1 MKNKKGIT
9 LIALIITIIVM
20 LILVGVTVTV
30 AINGGLFQ
38 KTKEAASK
46 TQIEQEKE
54 ILTVAAIAA
63 YNEKTGKIEKDKLDA
78 QLNDGWTISGEGPF
92 TCTSPKQNRY
102 TVSTDGEIK
111 YCLGTE
117 LEQYILG
124 DELKGRDFEEIYNFE
139 TKKFGNENVKYMY
152 SLSDNENAG
161 LAFMYIKYDNAIYRF
176 KISFDIDTNASTT
189 MASEGVKEIYKPNGN
204 EGKLLSEVT
213 KNNDY
218 KDWTIIY
225 DNGDTV
231 EAVYNYAMGE
241 VGLGAEYEKT
251 DFANDEE
258 AKKEADLDNDGTV
271 TELEK
276 AIYSYNHSIDT
287 INNYC
292 KNLTGL
298 PTNTNVRS
306 VGARKDTPKEYYTF
320 ENVKIDEE
328 SSNKINI
335 EVRKPDMEYEA
346 DAARL
351 MFYDIAKT
359 TTKGST
365 EESEY
370 LFASRITYKLDMKV
384 DGILTK
390 TCGCIQPFYYKG
402 ELWRSG
408 ESGLVIVTGCEGDL
422 IVSTEKNSWNM
433 PVRPVIKVKIIK

>member
-1 MKNKKGIT
+1 
-9 LIALIITIIVM
+9 
-20 LILVGVTVTV
+20 
-30 AINGGLFQ
+30 
-38 KTKEAASK
+38 
-46 TQIEQEKE
+46 
-54 ILTVAAIAA
+54 
-63 YNEKTGKIEKDKLDA
+63 
-78 QLNDGWTISGEGPF
+78 
-92 TCTSPKQNRY
+92 
-102 TVSTDGEIK
+102 
-111 YCLGTE
+111 
-117 LEQYILG
+117 
-124 DELKGRDFEEIYNFE
+124 
-139 TKKFGNENVKYMY
+139 
-152 SLSDNENAG
+152 
-161 LAFMYIKYDNAIYRF
+161 MYIKYDNAIYRF
-176 KISFDIDTNASTT
+176 KISFDFDTNASTT

-213 KNNDY
+213 GNNDY

-271 TELEK
+271 SELEK

-306 VGARKDTPKEYYTF
+306 VGARTDTPKEYYTF

-328 SSNKINI
+328 GSNKINI
-335 EVRKPDMEYEA
+335 KVRKPDMEYEA

-351 MFYDIAKT
+351 MFYNIAKA

-365 EESEY
+365 EESKY
-370 LFASRITYKLDMKV
+370 LFASRRTYKLDMEV

-390 TCGCIQPFYYKG
+390 TCGCIQPFYYEG

-408 ESGLVIVTGCEGDL
+408 ENGLVLVTGYEGDL
-422 IVSTEKNSWNM
+422 IVGTEKNSWNM
-433 PVRPVIKVKIIK
+433 PVRPVITVKIK

>member
-63 YNEKTGKIEKDKLDA
+63 YNETTGKIEKSKLTA
-78 QLNDGWTISGEGPF
+78 QLNGWTIDGEGPF

-124 DELKGRDFEEIYNFE
+124 DELKGRDFDRICDLD
-139 TKKFGNENVKYMY
+139 TKKFTNSNVEHLY
-152 SLSDNENAG
+152 SLSDNENASQVYI
-161 LAFMYIKYDNAIYRF
+161 YIKYNNAIYRF
-176 KISFDIDTNASTT
+176 KISFDFDTNASTT
-189 MASEGVKEIYKPNGN
+189 VASEGVKEIYKPSGN

-213 KNNDY
+213 GNNDY

-241 VGLGAEYEKT
+241 IGLGAEYEKT
-251 DFANDEE
+251 DFANNEE
-258 AKKEADLDNDGTV
+258 AKKEADLDNDATV
-271 TELEK
+271 SELEK

-306 VGARKDTPKEYYTF
+306 VGARADTPKEYYTF

-328 SSNKINI
+328 GSNKINI
-335 EVRKPDMEYEA
+335 KARKPDMEYEA
-346 DAARL
+346 DVARL
-351 MFYDIAKT
+351 MFYNIAKA
-359 TTKGST
+359 TKKGFT
-365 EESEY
+365 EESKY
-370 LFASRITYKLDMKV
+370 LFASRLTYKLDMEV

-390 TCGCIQPFYYKG
+390 TCGCIQPFYYEG

-408 ESGLVIVTGCEGDL
+408 ENGLFLVAGSEGDL
-422 IVSTEKNSWNM
+422 NVGGEKNSWNM
-433 PVRPVIKVKIIK
+433 PVRPVITVKIK

>member
-38 KTKEAASK
+38 KTKEAANK

-54 ILTVAAIAA
+54 ILTAAAIAA
-63 YNEKTGKIEKDKLDA
+63 YDEKAGKIEKDKLIA
-78 QLNDGWTISGEGPF
+78 QLNDEWTIDGEGPF

-124 DELKGRDFEEIYNFE
+124 DELKGRDFDRICDLD
-139 TKKFGNENVKYMY
+139 TKKFTNSNVEFLYL
-152 SLSDNENAG
+152 LSDNENAG

-176 KISFDIDTNASTT
+176 KISFDFDTNASTT

-213 KNNDY
+213 GNNDY

-271 TELEK
+271 SELEK

-306 VGARKDTPKEYYTF
+306 VGARTDTPKEYYTF

-328 SSNKINI
+328 GSNKINI
-335 EVRKPDMEYEA
+335 KVRKPDMEYEA

-351 MFYDIAKT
+351 MFYNIAKA

-365 EESEY
+365 EESKY
-370 LFASRITYKLDMKV
+370 LFASRRTYKLDMEV

-390 TCGCIQPFYYKG
+390 TCGCIQPFYYEG

-408 ESGLVIVTGCEGDL
+408 ENGLVLVTGYEGDL
-422 IVSTEKNSWNM
+422 IVGTEKNSWNM
-433 PVRPVIKVKIIK
+433 PVRPVITVKIK